1 MAMER
6 LIRDSIKTEM
16 IHVGSGRPITSSRVW
31 LEVKDVMNKDVIT
44 IAPGATVVSAAQVM
58 SENSVSCLV
67 VVDNDSVVGIVT
79 ERDFLTRIPGRG
91 KDLKEIRVA
100 DIMSCPLQSIPPD
113 LSVYD
118 ASAIMEVKRIKR
130 LPVSV
135 AQRLVGM
142 VTQTDLTRTL
152 TSYGVWKDVAEIMSR
167 NMVVVQIE
175 ATVAEA
181 AAAMNAHNISCIVAL
196 EGPKV
201 RGILTERDLLK
212 RVIAP
217 QRELAGTK
225 VREVMSSPVRTI
237 PPSYSVFSAYK
248 AMDRLHVRRLVVTED
263 EQLCGIV
270 TQTDIFRAIKK
281 KLQDEEERNLQL
293 LERSESSIYTLDLND
308 RITYVNP
315 AFLRLLE
322 VSDRMELINQPFL
335 PARFWCDSAERT
347 KRLQELRE
355 GNVEIE
361 ELALKTSRGRTICV
375 NLSSTFIQNIH
386 GQISGTQGL
395 LHDITARK
403 QSQEALKL
411 AYQKLEGT
419 HRDLQQMQSRLVQ
432 QEKLASIGQLA
443 AGVAHE
449 MNTPVGFVASNFET
463 LEGYMKKIR
472 SLLARYEELGGALAT
487 WEDPHVR
494 HLLDDLDR
502 FREEVHMDFLLQ
514 DLPGLFHD
522 SREGLER
529 VTSIVQNLR
538 DFSRVDQP
546 GSRDEYDL
554 NKGIE
559 ATLVVARNEIKYD
572 AEVRTE
578 LSELPLVF
586 CHSGQINQVL
596 LNILV
601 NAAQAIRSQ
610 KRDNKGTIT
619 IRTYPGAGEVVC
631 EIADDGPGIA
641 PENLSR
647 IFDPFFTTKPP
658 GKGTGLGLSVS
669 YDIVV
674 QKHQGK
680 LLVDSTVGAGTKF
693 TIRLP
698 RGTKENDEQETT
710 SDGKENRVVCG
721 R

>member
-1 MAMER
+1 MATEK
-6 LIRDSIKTEM
+6 LIRDSIETEI
-16 IHVGSGRPITSSRVW
+16 IHVGSGRPITSSQVW
-31 LEVKDVMNKDVIT
+31 LEVKDVMNKDVIA
-44 IAPGATVVSAAQVM
+44 IASDETVVSAAKVM
-58 SENSVSCLV
+58 SENNVSCLV

-91 KDLKEIRVA
+91 RDLNEIRVA

-118 ASAIMEVKRIKR
+118 ASAIMEAKHIKR

-135 AQRLVGM
+135 AKRLVGM
-142 VTQTDLTRTL
+142 VTQTDLTRAL

-167 NMVVVQIE
+167 DMVVVQTE

-181 AAAMNAHNISCIVAL
+181 AEAMNSHSISCIVAL
-196 EGPKV
+196 EGQKV
-201 RGILTERDLLK
+201 RGIVTERDLLK

-217 QRELAGTK
+217 QKEPASTK
-225 VREVMSSPVRTI
+225 VKEVMSSPVRTI

-248 AMDRLHVRRLVVTED
+248 TMDRLHVRRLVVTED

-270 TQTDIFRAIKK
+270 TQTDIFRAMKK

-308 RITYVNP
+308 MMTYVNP
-315 AFLRLLE
+315 AFMRLLE
-322 VSDRMELINQPFL
+322 VSDRAEMINQPFL
-335 PARFWCDSAERT
+335 PERFWCDPEERT
-347 KRLQELRE
+347 QRLREVRE
-355 GNVEIE
+355 GNVEIR
-361 ELALKTSRGRTICV
+361 ELALKTSRGKMIYV
-375 NLSSTFIQNIH
+375 NLLSTFTQNIH
-386 GQISGTQGL
+386 GQISGTQGI

-403 QSQEALKL
+403 RSEEAIRL
-411 AYQKLEGT
+411 AYKKLEGA
-419 HRDLQQMQSRLVQ
+419 HRDLKEMQSRLVQ
-432 QEKLASIGQLA
+432 NEKLASIGQLA

-463 LEGYMKKIR
+463 LEGYVKKIR
-472 SLLARYEELGGALAT
+472 SLLARYEELVGQIKT
-487 WEDPHVR
+487 REDPQLRSMV
-494 HLLDDLDR
+494 DGLDR
-502 FREEVHMDFLLQ
+502 LRDDVRIGFILEDLQ
-514 DLPGLFHD
+514 GLFDD

-538 DFSRVDQP
+538 HFSRVDQP

-572 AEVRTE
+572 AEVKTE

-610 KRDNKGTIT
+610 GRGERGTIT
-619 IRTYPGAGEVVC
+619 VRTYACDGEVVC
-631 EIADDGPGIA
+631 EIADDGPGIP

-674 QKHQGK
+674 RKHKGK
-680 LLVDSTVGAGTKF
+680 LQVDSTVGAGAKF

-698 RGTKENDEQETT
+698 LGTKENDEQETT
-710 SDGKENRVVCG
+710 SDGKENGVVCG

>member
-1 MAMER
+1 MAMEK
-6 LIRDSIKTEM
+6 LIRDSIKTQM
-16 IHVGSGRPITSSRVW
+16 IRVGSGHPITSSRVW
-31 LEVKDVMNKDVIT
+31 LEVKDVMSKDVIT
-44 IAPGATVVSAAQVM
+44 IASGATVVSAARAM
-58 SENSVSCLV
+58 AESSISCLV
-67 VVDNDSVVGIVT
+67 VVENDSVIGIVT
-79 ERDFLTRIPGRG
+79 EKDFLTRTPGRG
-91 KDLKEIRVA
+91 RDLKDIRVA
-100 DIMSCPLQSIPPD
+100 DIMSCPLQTIPPN

-118 ASAIMEVKRIKR
+118 ASAIMEARHIKR
-130 LPVSV
+130 LPVAV

-142 VTQTDLTRTL
+142 VTQTDLTRAL
-152 TSYGVWKDVAEIMSR
+152 TSYGMWKDVAEIMSR
-167 NMVVVQIE
+167 DMVVIRTE

-181 AAAMNAHNISCIVAL
+181 AEAMNAHNISCIVAL
-196 EGPKV
+196 DGPTV

-212 RVIAP
+212 RVIAL
-217 QRELAGTK
+217 QREPAATK
-225 VREVMSSPVRTI
+225 VHEVMSSPVRTT
-237 PPSYSVFSAYK
+237 PPRYSVFSAYN

-270 TQTDIFRAIKK
+270 TQTDIFRAVKK
-281 KLQDEEERNLQL
+281 KLQDEEERNLQV
-293 LERSESSIYTLDLND
+293 LEHSESGIYTLDLNN
-308 RITYVNP
+308 RITYVNA

-322 VSDRMELINQPFL
+322 VSDQAELINQPFL
-335 PARFWCDSAERT
+335 PARFWRDPAERT
-347 KRLQELRE
+347 RHLQELHE

-361 ELALKTSRGRTICV
+361 ELALQTSRGRTIHV
-375 NLSSTFIQNIH
+375 NLSSTFIQNVH
-386 GQISGTQGL
+386 GQISGMQGI

-403 QSQEALKL
+403 QSEEALKL

-419 HRDLQQMQSRLVQ
+419 HRDVQQMQSRLVQ

-472 SLLARYEELGGALAT
+472 SLLARYEDLEREFAT
-487 WEDPHVR
+487 CEDPHLR
-494 HLLDDLDR
+494 HLLDDLKR
-502 FREEVHMDFLLQ
+502 FREEVHIDFLLQ
-514 DLPGLFHD
+514 DLPALFHD
-522 SREGLER
+522 SREGLDR
-529 VTSIVQNLR
+529 VTTIIQNLR
-538 DFSRVDQP
+538 DFSRIDQP
-546 GSRDEYDL
+546 GSRDECDL

-578 LSELPLVF
+578 LSELPPVF

-610 KRDNKGTIT
+610 KRDQKGTIT
-619 IRTYPGAGEVVC
+619 IRTYPDAGEVVC
-631 EIADDGPGIA
+631 EIGDDGPGIA

-647 IFDPFFTTKPP
+647 VFEPFFTTKPP
-658 GKGTGLGLSVS
+658 GKGTGLGLSLS

-674 QKHQGK
+674 HKHQGK

-698 RGTKENDEQETT
+698 PGTRENNEQEIT
-710 SDGKENRVVCG
+710 SDGEENRVVCG

>member
-1 MAMER
+1 
-6 LIRDSIKTEM
+6 
-16 IHVGSGRPITSSRVW
+16 
-31 LEVKDVMNKDVIT
+31 
-44 IAPGATVVSAAQVM
+44 
-58 SENSVSCLV
+58 
-67 VVDNDSVVGIVT
+67 VVGIVT
-79 ERDFLTRIPGRG
+79 ERDFLTRISSREG
-91 KDLKEIRVA
+91 DLEEIPVA

-118 ASAIMEVKRIKR
+118 ASAIMEVKHIKR
-130 LPVSV
+130 LPVAV
-135 AQRLVGM
+135 EKRLVGM
-142 VTQTDLTRTL
+142 VTQTDLTRAL

-167 NMVVVQIE
+167 DMVVVSTD

-181 AAAMNAHNISCIVAL
+181 AEAMSAHGISCIVAL
-196 EGPKV
+196 DGQKV

-217 QRELAGTK
+217 QRGPGRTK
-225 VREVMSSPVRTI
+225 VSEVMSSPVRTV

-293 LERSESSIYTLDLND
+293 LERSESGIYTLDLND

-322 VSDRMELINQPFL
+322 VSDRAELINQPFL
-335 PARFWCDSAERT
+335 PARFWRDPAERT
-347 KRLQELRE
+347 RHLQESHE

-361 ELALKTSRGRTICV
+361 ELALQTSRGRTIHV

-386 GQISGTQGL
+386 GQISGMQGI

-403 QSQEALKL
+403 QSEAALKL

-472 SLLARYEELGGALAT
+472 SLLARYEDLEREFAT
-487 WEDPHVR
+487 WEDPYLR
-494 HLLDDLDR
+494 HLLDDLKR
-502 FREEVHMDFLLQ
+502 FREEVHIDFLLQ
-514 DLPGLFHD
+514 DLPALFHD
-522 SREGLER
+522 SREGLDR
-529 VTSIVQNLR
+529 VTTIIQNLR
-538 DFSRVDQP
+538 DFSRIDQP

-578 LSELPLVF
+578 LSELPPVF

-610 KRDNKGTIT
+610 KRDQKGTIT
-619 IRTYPGAGEVVC
+619 IRTYPDAGEVVC
-631 EIADDGPGIA
+631 EIGDDGPGIA

-647 IFDPFFTTKPP
+647 IFEPFFTTKPP
-658 GKGTGLGLSVS
+658 GKGTGLGLSLS

-674 QKHQGK
+674 HKHQGK

-698 RGTKENDEQETT
+698 PGTRENNEQGIM